1 MRTLII
7 LASIIA
13 FSFAVVIFGGAIAS
27 DATARARNAAANEIQ
42 AKAALEIARG
52 QSEAIITRANADA
65 YSDRALAS
73 VPIWIMVFVLAIV
86 CLVGAIV
93 VIVRFSERG
102 STATRQAEDI
112 PVIVFING
120 QPAKILLQP
129 GQTRKEQIEAAL
141 ELAYRFDGGIVDSR
155 LVERSQSVVRH

>member
-7 LASIIA
+7 IASIIA
-13 FSFAVVIFGGAIAS
+13 FSFAVMIFGGALAS
-27 DATARARNAAANEIQ
+27 DATARAKNAAANEIQ

-65 YSDRALAS
+65 YSDRALAN

-93 VIVRFSERG
+93 VIVRFAERG
-102 STATRQAEDI
+102 SVVTKQTEQ
-112 PVIVFING
+112 VIMIVNG
-120 QPAKILLQP
+120 QPVSILPKP
-129 GQTRKEQIEAAL
+129 GQTRQDQIDAAM
-141 ELAYRFDGGIVDSR
+141 EFAYYATGGFVDSR
-155 LVERSQSVVRH
+155 VEKSQSVVRY